1 MAFNFGTNS
10 VPSTGNNMFGGFNN
24 TVPNTGM
31 FGMPTVQ
38 PNNLQV
44 LSTTSREFA
53 ENYNVPVF
61 RNCCQTFGI
70 KNNSTIPILA
80 NNYNVIFA
88 RPDLGK
94 SY

>member
-1 MAFNFGTNS
+1 MMGFNNG
-10 VPSTGNNMFGGFNN
+10 GNQSNPHGSQFNQNDPVFNMFGGFQNFQTQFNN
-24 TVPNTGM
+24 ISRAAN
-31 FGMPTVQ
+31 VQ
-38 PNNLQV
+38 
-44 LSTTSREFA
+44 
-53 ENYNVPVF
+53 VF

-80 NNYNVIFA
+80 ANFNVIFA